1 MDICLGLIFQEI
13 DRIFFFSIIVV
24 VVVVVLIIQQDKRL
38 VLFKVCLKGGER
50 RVKRG
55 KLYYYFIL

>member
-13 DRIFFFSIIVV
+13 DRIFFFSIIV